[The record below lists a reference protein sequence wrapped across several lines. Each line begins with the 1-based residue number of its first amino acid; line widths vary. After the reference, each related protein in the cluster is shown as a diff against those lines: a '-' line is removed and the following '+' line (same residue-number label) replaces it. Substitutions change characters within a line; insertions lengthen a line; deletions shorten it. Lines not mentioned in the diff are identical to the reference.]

1 MPEAKN
7 FRHYCRL
14 PTAFRNFAAAN
25 GEGPTP
31 AGNTQN
37 TGMLNDTLKGYICG
51 AASGASYGLIPL
63 FSLPLL
69 RRGVDFDSL
78 LFYRYLIATAVLGLI
93 TRLQGRDF
101 TLRRGEVPF
110 IATLGVLFA
119 LSSILMFM
127 AFDYMPTGLIST
139 MFFIYPILVAIIMAV
154 AYGERITATR
164 LLSMALAI
172 GGLALLYLK
181 GGQTAISPM
190 GLVLTFGAALMYAAY
205 IIIVNKSRVRT
216 LRGSKIAFWSL
227 ASGTVIFFART
238 GFGTHLQPIP
248 SVQGWGLVLLLAIVP
263 TVVSCT
269 SLVLS
274 VRYIG
279 STATSILGAMEP
291 VTAVLCGTLVFAEPM
306 TVRIF
311 AAIATIVG
319 AVLLLVAGDAAGN
332 AVGRLGNKIRNK
344 TFKR

>member
-1 MPEAKN
+1 
-7 FRHYCRL
+7 
-14 PTAFRNFAAAN
+14 
-25 GEGPTP
+25 
-31 AGNTQN
+31 
-37 TGMLNDTLKGYICG
+37 MLNEKIKGHIFG

-69 RRGVDFDSL
+69 RQGVDFDSL
-78 LFYRYLIATAVLGLI
+78 LFYRYLIATAVLGLM

-101 TLRRGEVPF
+101 SLRRGEVPF
-110 IATLGVLFA
+110 IVALGALFA

-127 AFDYMPTGLIST
+127 AFDYMPTGLVST
-139 MFFIYPILVAIIMAV
+139 MFFIYPILVAAIMAI
-154 AYGERITATR
+154 AYGERLTPVR
-164 LLSMALAI
+164 LASMLLAI
-172 GGLALLYLK
+172 AGIALLYLK
-181 GGQTAISPM
+181 GGNVSISPM
-190 GLVLTFGAALMYAAY
+190 GLALTFGAALTYAAY
-205 IIIVNKSRVRT
+205 IIIVNKSRVKD

-238 GFGTHLQPIP
+238 GFGVNLHTIP
-248 SVQGWGLVLLLAIVP
+248 SVQAWGLVLLLAIVP

-279 STATSILGAMEP
+279 STATSILGALEP

-306 TVRIF
+306 TLRIF
-311 AAIATIVG
+311 AAIAVIVG
-319 AVLLLVAGDAAGN
+319 AVLLLVAGDTAQN